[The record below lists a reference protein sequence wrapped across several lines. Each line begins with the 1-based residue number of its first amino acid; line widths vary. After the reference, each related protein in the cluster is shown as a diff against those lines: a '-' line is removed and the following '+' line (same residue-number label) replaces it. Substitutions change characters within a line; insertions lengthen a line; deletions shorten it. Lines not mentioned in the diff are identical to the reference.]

1 MAPREQ
7 ALMSPEGV
15 CVWGGERVW
24 EGGRGLGNQ
33 LRPPQGWPGARW
45 ESPAGREGPL
55 LSAVL
60 NSCRAQHYLDA
71 VLEMDV
77 LGLFLVLEYYG
88 LCPEALPLRGGGGER
103 GRKPGTPG
111 VSQQKAPAPDTERL
125 TVIFLLR
132 KKKPFIILLGLSE
145 TIWADFSRPVF
156 TCKSGRAYL
165 SSPTHPYEPR

>member
-1 MAPREQ
+1 MC
-7 ALMSPEGV
+7 GV
-15 CVWGGERVW
+15 GKGSGRG
-24 EGGRGLGNQ
+24 EGGWETSFAHHRVGLGHAGS
-33 LRPPQGWPGARW
+33 LRAD
-45 ESPAGREGPL
+45 EGPL

-88 LCPEALPLRGGGGER
+88 LCPEALPLRGRGGER

>member
-1 MAPREQ
+1 
-7 ALMSPEGV
+7 
-15 CVWGGERVW
+15 
-24 EGGRGLGNQ
+24 
-33 LRPPQGWPGARW
+33 
-45 ESPAGREGPL
+45 
-55 LSAVL
+55 
-60 NSCRAQHYLDA
+60 
-71 VLEMDV
+71 MDV